1 VTVTALLGR
10 PRARLAA
17 ASRQTVGM
25 QTQTTSVD
33 VQTPDGLA
41 DAILA
46 APADGGPFPGV
57 LLYMDAFGLRTR
69 LEEMAAR
76 LAAEGYVVLVP
87 NVFYRH
93 GRAPVVDLGDL
104 TRPENRAAVFDKLG
118 PIMHELT
125 PELAMRDAEAYLA
138 FLSEHDRVSRG
149 PVGTVGYCMG
159 GALALRTA
167 AQSPDRVAAVA
178 SFHGGRLATDDPK
191 SPHRV
196 VGRVRAEVYVA
207 HADNDGSMPPEQQ
220 QRLSEALTSEGVR
233 HRAELYDGA
242 AHGFTMSDTPVY
254 DEAATERHWERL
266 TDLFRRNLGG

>member
-1 VTVTALLGR
+1 
-10 PRARLAA
+10 
-17 ASRQTVGM
+17 M
-25 QTQTTSVD
+25 QTQTTYVD
-33 VQTPDGLA
+33 VKTPDGVA

-46 APADGGPFPGV
+46 APADSGTFPGV

-69 LEEMAAR
+69 LEEMAGR

-93 GRAPVVDLGDL
+93 GRAPVVDLPDL
-104 TRPENRAAVFDKLG
+104 TRPENRAGIFDRLG
-118 PIMHELT
+118 PIMREHT
-125 PELAMRDAEAYLA
+125 SDLAMRDAQAYLA
-138 FLSEHDRVSRG
+138 FLAEDDRVGNG

-178 SFHGGRLATDDPK
+178 SFHGGRLATDDPE
-191 SPHRV
+191 SPHHLV
-196 VGRVRAEVYVA
+196 DRVRAEVYVA

-220 QRLSEALTSEGVR
+220 QRLSEALTSAGVT